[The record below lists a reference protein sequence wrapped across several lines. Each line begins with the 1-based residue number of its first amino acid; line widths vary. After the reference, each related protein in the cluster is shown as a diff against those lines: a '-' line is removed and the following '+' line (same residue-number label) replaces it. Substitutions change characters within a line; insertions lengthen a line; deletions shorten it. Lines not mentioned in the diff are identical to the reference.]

1 MQLIEYPAPDVCLT
15 YLVRHG
21 ATRHNEMTPPRL
33 QGSGVNESLS
43 DLGRA
48 QAERTAQ
55 RLAERPIRAVYC
67 SPMKRARET
76 ARIIAAISGLEAQSD
91 EALRE
96 VHVGRWEGRTWA
108 EIEAEDN
115 VAYLLYRQDPLK
127 HGYPDGE
134 TGQALLD
141 RVTAKLHA
149 LMEQHAGEEIVVVA
163 HSVVNRLYLGSLLGV
178 SPDKSHITPTSNCG
192 VSTVRHKRGVAKV
205 LTLNA
210 THHLMDERAR

>member
-1 MQLIEYPAPDVCLT
+1 MQLIEYPAPGVCLT
-15 YLVRHG
+15 HLVRHG
-21 ATRHNEMTPPRL
+21 ATRHNEMVPPRL

-48 QAERTAQ
+48 QADRTA
-55 RLAERPIRAVYC
+55 RHFAERPIRAVYC
-67 SPMKRARET
+67 SPMKRAHET
-76 ARIIAAISGLEAQSD
+76 ARIIAAASGLDAQPD

-115 VAYLLYRQDPLK
+115 AAYLLYRQDPLT

-141 RVTAKLHA
+141 RVTGKLHA

-192 VSTVRHKRGVAKV
+192 VSTVRFKRGVAKV

-210 THHLMDERAR
+210 THHLLNGAG